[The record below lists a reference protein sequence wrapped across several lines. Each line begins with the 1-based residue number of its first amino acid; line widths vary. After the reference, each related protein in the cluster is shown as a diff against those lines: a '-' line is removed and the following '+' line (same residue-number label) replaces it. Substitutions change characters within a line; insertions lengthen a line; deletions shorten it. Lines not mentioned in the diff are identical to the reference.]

1 MSDDLAH
8 DAHLR
13 AALRHAPDHAL
24 SPPSGL
30 TQSIL
35 AAARQAH
42 RPAATSAAPPPM
54 RLRTAGTPTLRT
66 WLRHMVSPR
75 WAGAWAAAG
84 VAALGLGLW
93 VDFGPPPPI
102 ETTTVAANDAAPASP
117 PAAVPSP
124 AAADTQARIVTKAA
138 AEGPAAA
145 DAAAPARSAE
155 TTETSRAGRS
165 EPAQRPQQAAAP
177 REQSAKLQQHE
188 PPAARAR
195 DAIDRA
201 AAPGGAGAVAAA
213 PPAIAA
219 PTEPREA
226 AGGAPLP
233 AAEST
238 ASTGLAP
245 PLAVQQ
251 ARVPDGS
258 PAPVGN
264 GTARGTRAA
273 PAATADAS
281 PTLTLWRRA
290 QDELASGAARWT
302 WSAPG
307 RPTIAPLDADALAW
321 LSRVTQGAQGRW
333 GDADG
338 HAELPAAVEARWWR
352 DGWPYATLRI
362 EPDGVRWV
370 EAGGRARFAPLDP
383 ATLQQLRNP

>member
-66 WLRHMVSPR
+66 WLRRMVSPR

-117 PAAVPSP
+117 PAVPSP

-145 DAAAPARSAE
+145 DAAAAARSAE
-155 TTETSRAGRS
+155 KTETSRAGRS

-219 PTEPREA
+219 PTEPRQA

-238 ASTGLAP
+238 APAGLAP

-251 ARVPDGS
+251 ARAPDGS
-258 PAPVGN
+258 PAPVRN
-264 GTARGTRAA
+264 GTARGTRSA

-338 HAELPAAVEARWWR
+338 HAELPAAIEARWWR

>member
-66 WLRHMVSPR
+66 WLRRMVSPR

-93 VDFGPPPPI
+93 VDFGPPPI

-117 PAAVPSP
+117 PAVPSP

-155 TTETSRAGRS
+155 KTETSRAGRS
-165 EPAQRPQQAAAP
+165 EPARPQQAAAP

-188 PPAARAR
+188 APAARAR

-238 ASTGLAP
+238 APAGLAP

-251 ARVPDGS
+251 ARAPDGS
-258 PAPVGN
+258 PAPVRN
-264 GTARGTRAA
+264 GTARGTRSA

-333 GDADG
+333 GDSDG

>member
-66 WLRHMVSPR
+66 WLRRMVSPR

-117 PAAVPSP
+117 PAVPSP

-155 TTETSRAGRS
+155 KTETSRAGRS
-165 EPAQRPQQAAAP
+165 EPARPQQAAAP
-177 REQSAKLQQHE
+177 REQSAKVQQHE

-219 PTEPREA
+219 PTEPRQA
-226 AGGAPLP
+226 AGGAPFA
-233 AAEST
+233 AAEAT

-251 ARVPDGS
+251 ARAPDGS
-258 PAPVGN
+258 RAPVRN
-264 GTARGTRAA
+264 GTARGTRSA